1 MEADFSVEL
10 GSDDPVLDFPW
21 TDSSGR
27 LRYVDLKQHP
37 ELLPEISEAAQNPEL
52 AEFLRSINSGRSP
65 FQSAKCDT
73 WITTELAP
81 EEEIFGAS
89 HKFASY
95 VDIVFPDAADCLAF
109 SRHEEFVKRLVA
121 LLRRS
126 PEIASSVEIC
136 VRRCFFVA
144 GAQTSEGF
152 YFTAYVNGYGS
163 DEPSAR
169 RNWAIGMK
177 LVENA
182 MVQLSR
188 AGLKAL

>member
-1 MEADFSVEL
+1 MDADFSIEL

-21 TDSSGR
+21 TDASGR
-27 LRYVDLKQHP
+27 LKYVDLKQHP
-37 ELLPEISEAAQNPEL
+37 ELIPEIPETAQNLEL
-52 AEFLRSINSGRSP
+52 AEFLRSINSDRRP

-73 WITTELAP
+73 WTTAELAP

-95 VDIVFPDAADCLAF
+95 VDIVFSDAADCLAF
-109 SRHEEFVKRLVA
+109 SRHEEFVKRLA
-121 LLRRS
+121 TLLRRS
-126 PEIASSVEIC
+126 PEISASVEIC
-136 VRRCFFVA
+136 VRRCFFVT

-152 YFTAYVNGYGS
+152 YFTVYVNGFGN

-182 MVQLSR
+182 LVQLSR
-188 AGLKAL
+188 SG